1 MSKRDLFVVVADL
14 DAENAIRTLLCQRQ
28 PALGIQLD
36 FKPDRPPNGD
46 MLRYWGRDSGC
57 YKDAVDLLRPPQQ
70 THRHG
75 LLCFDRHGSGAESRA
90 REEVEAEIEDHLVA
104 SGWPRGNVAA
114 VVLDP
119 ELEAWVWSSSPHVAE
134 ILGWRGERENM
145 ISFLQARKLWEPN
158 SPKPSDPKEAMR
170 QALRS
175 KQKMGGAR
183 LFAELASRVTLQGCQ
198 DPAFQKLQ
206 QTLAR
211 WFPAPNAQE
220 SQ

>member
-14 DAENAIRTLLCQRQ
+14 DAENAITTLLCQRQ

-36 FKPDRPPNGD
+36 FNPDRPPNGD
-46 MLRYWGRDSGC
+46 LLRYSGRDSGC
-57 YKDAVDLLRPPQQ
+57 YKDAADLLRPPQQ

-90 REEVEAEIEDHLVA
+90 RERVEAEVEDRLVA
-104 SGWPRGNVAA
+104 SGWPRGHVAA

-134 ILGWRGERENM
+134 LLGWGEDRQNLVP
-145 ISFLQARKLWEPN
+145 FLQAHGLWEPDC
-158 SPKPSDPKEAMR
+158 PKPQDPKAAME

-175 KQKMGGAR
+175 KRKPRGAR

-206 QTLAR
+206 QTLAS